1 MEIIDCVQGSDEWF
15 AAKLGMVS
23 SSHFKEVLNKKTGRK
38 LYMRKV
44 AGERLSGVNEGSFS
58 NKNMQD
64 GIDLELDARLYY
76 EKVNKCEVQEVGFI
90 KKDDWI
96 GSSPDGL
103 VGEDGQIEIKC
114 VIPSTQIATILSGM
128 MPTEHTKQ
136 VQGQLF
142 VSERKWCDF
151 VSYCPL
157 LKPRPFF
164 SVRVYRDE
172 EYLSMLD
179 EELGKF
185 VSELK
190 DMINQITKNQF

>member
-44 AGERLSGVNEGSFS
+44 AGERLSGANESSFS

-64 GIDLELDARLYY
+64 GIDLEPDAKLYY

-103 VGEDGQIEIKC
+103 VGVDGQIEIKC
-114 VIPSTQIATILSGM
+114 VIPSTQIATILGGI
-128 MPTEHTKQ
+128 MPNEHIKQ

-151 VSYCPL
+151 ISYCPL

-164 SVRVYRDE
+164 SVRVFKDE
-172 EYLSMLD
+172 EYLHNLAV
-179 EELGKF
+179 ELEMF
-185 VSELK
+185 IADLK
-190 DMINQITKNQF
+190 KMIDSITKNQF